1 MRKLHQIKY
10 KLPIIMVLLLLIP
23 MVFTSVLAYQ
33 KTEILEYAIVQ
44 KEDIIRLSPKYED
57 IFLDYERY
65 LDDFIQTGDIQYEN
79 VSAEP
84 TSEKYSTLPE
94 ANDPALTSYY
104 QEYLN
109 NRASKDDYMI
119 HLYFATKDGALYLND
134 INQSVD
140 LSSYDVTNAEWYVEA
155 EKLNG
160 EVYWTAPY
168 NDTGTGKST
177 ITLSKAFTNDTG
189 QFIGVAAIDFDM
201 HRIATL
207 MRQELLIQTLITMA
221 VATIIGLAIVIWI
234 VRSLNRNIRIVKD
247 ELNTVANGDLSNPD
261 LNIKTKDEFLELAQ
275 SVNKM
280 KENLYT
286 MINQTMVA
294 AAKVMQ
300 QNETLKNA
308 SEQVKEGTEQIA
320 ATMEE
325 LSSGSESQANNASD
339 LTVSMEKYNEK
350 VTSSA
355 QFGEELAVQSDQVIQ
370 LSTEGQGQLK
380 RSVEQM
386 LLIKEQVSAA
396 SNKVAGLDRQ
406 TNEID
411 KIVIVIKEIAEQTNL
426 LALNA
431 AIESARAGEAGKGFA
446 VVADEVRKLAE
457 QVTQSITGIT
467 NIVSTIQGESREVT
481 ESLQVSYTEVEK
493 GSEQIEA
500 TGESFSH
507 INDSIQTMVGKI
519 HSIVQQLKQIDENS
533 MNMYRSVDEIAAVSE
548 ESAAAIE
555 ETAAS
560 AEEMNN
566 AMEQVALSIED
577 LDQLSKELEKDIQK
591 FKIV

>member
-109 NRASKDDYMI
+109 DRASKDDYMI

-168 NDTGTGKST
+168 NDTATGKST

-566 AMEQVALSIED
+566 AMEQVALSIHD
-577 LDQLSKELEKDIQK
+577 LDQLSKELERDIQK